1 MSSIKVKSTKWYRWF
16 WLPERRRVKI
26 MQKIIDY
33 KEKEIFE
40 AIEKSY
46 IDLAIYGFT
55 EQEANKL
62 REEDIC

>member
-1 MSSIKVKSTKWYRWF
+1 
-16 WLPERRRVKI
+16 